1 MRVPLTWLREYVRV
15 DASPQELAARL
26 SVSTCEVERVVRI
39 GVADDGG
46 NLGLFRVGRVL
57 EAGKHPNADR
67 LQLCRVD
74 VGEAEPSQ
82 IVCGAWNFGP
92 GATVAVALPG
102 ATLPNGLT
110 LERRELR
117 GQVSEGMILA
127 EDEVALGPDH
137 DGIMVLDGALEPGT
151 PLADVLPLVDDVLE
165 VETTPNRPDLLSIY
179 GIAREVAALFDA
191 ELAPWP
197 GVEPERA
204 GDEPVD
210 VRIEDEE
217 GCPRYVGRLFRDVA
231 IGPSPVWMKARIV
244 AAGMRPISN
253 VVDVTNYVM
262 LGLGNPLHAFDYDTL
277 AGSRVV
283 VRRAA
288 PGEEIRTLDGQQ
300 RKLDPRDLLIAD
312 ADRSIAIAGIMG
324 GEETEVSERTTTVL
338 LEAAN
343 FEPVSILHS
352 SERLGLRT
360 EGSNRWEK
368 GVDPHLAGHAAR
380 LASQLLVDT
389 AGARWTGET
398 DAQATLPERAR
409 IELRPARTSAL
420 LGLDVPAETQH
431 SILARLGFELD
442 GDAVTVPTWRA
453 RDVTREADLVEEVAR
468 FVLDDVPFTLPP
480 RRELHGRLTPEQ
492 QLRRRIEDVLLGCG
506 LSEAY
511 TPTLVAGDPR
521 ADALRLPLP
530 LSAEMS
536 VLRTTL
542 LPSLIEAATRNREV
556 GNESVAL
563 FEIAHVYLPSGGQL
577 PDEPWHVGAV
587 LEGGYADAKGVV
599 DTLLEALRVEP
610 EFERGEHPLLHPGKT
625 ARLPQG
631 WVGEVHPAVGQGWA
645 AFELD
650 LAGLGG
656 AADERVLYEAVSP
669 FPEVRQDL
677 AFVVD
682 ESVPAGE
689 LAAAMREAAGPELR
703 SAAVFDEY
711 RGGQIGEGKRSL
723 AFRVAFGSQER
734 TLTDEDAAALRA
746 RIVEALASRFGAV
759 LRA

>member
-1 MRVPLTWLREYVRV
+1 
-15 DASPQELAARL
+15 
-26 SVSTCEVERVVRI
+26 
-39 GVADDGG
+39 
-46 NLGLFRVGRVL
+46 
-57 EAGKHPNADR
+57 
-67 LQLCRVD
+67 
-74 VGEAEPSQ
+74 
-82 IVCGAWNFGP
+82 
-92 GATVAVALPG
+92 
-102 ATLPNGLT
+102 
-110 LERRELR
+110 
-117 GQVSEGMILA
+117 
-127 EDEVALGPDH
+127 
-137 DGIMVLDGALEPGT
+137 
-151 PLADVLPLVDDVLE
+151 
-165 VETTPNRPDLLSIY
+165 
-179 GIAREVAALFDA
+179 
-191 ELAPWP
+191 
-197 GVEPERA
+197 
-204 GDEPVD
+204 
-210 VRIEDEE
+210 
-217 GCPRYVGRLFRDVA
+217 
-231 IGPSPVWMKARIV
+231 
-244 AAGMRPISN
+244 
-253 VVDVTNYVM
+253 
-262 LGLGNPLHAFDYDTL
+262 
-277 AGSRVV
+277 
-283 VRRAA
+283 
-288 PGEEIRTLDGQQ
+288 
-300 RKLDPRDLLIAD
+300 
-312 ADRSIAIAGIMG
+312 
-324 GEETEVSERTTTVL
+324 
-338 LEAAN
+338 
-343 FEPVSILHS
+343 
-352 SERLGLRT
+352 
-360 EGSNRWEK
+360 
-368 GVDPHLAGHAAR
+368 
-380 LASQLLVDT
+380 
-389 AGARWTGET
+389 
-398 DAQATLPERAR
+398 
-409 IELRPARTSAL
+409 
-420 LGLDVPAETQH
+420 
-431 SILARLGFELD
+431 
-442 GDAVTVPTWRA
+442 
-453 RDVTREADLVEEVAR
+453 
-468 FVLDDVPFTLPP
+468 
-480 RRELHGRLTPEQ
+480 
-492 QLRRRIEDVLLGCG
+492 VLLGCG

-511 TPTLVAGDPR
+511 TPTLVASDPR
-521 ADALRLPLP
+521 PDALRLPLP

-536 VLRTTL
+536 VLRTSL